1 MLKLGEKGAI
11 LQRDKKTYAIAP
23 HIPCG
28 LVTPELLRR
37 IADVAEKYKVDL
49 IKVTGATRFAL
60 VGLQEQDIDGAWN
73 ELGLD
78 KGAAVGLC
86 VRSIRTCPGI
96 DYCRLAVQDALNLG
110 LQLDEIYHGMQLPNK
125 MKMAVSGCNLN
136 CSESV
141 VRDIGLVGKTEGW
154 TLMIGGNVGPR
165 PRLAVELSAA
175 LNDAQALDLIARL
188 VDFYRENGKKGE
200 RLGKMVARV
209 GLEPF
214 RNLL

>member
-37 IADVAEKYKVDL
+37 VANVAEKYEVDL
-49 IKVTGATRFAL
+49 IKITGATRFAL
-60 VGLQEQDIDGAWN
+60 VGLKEQDIDAVWDD
-73 ELGLD
+73 LGVD

-96 DYCRLAVQDALNLG
+96 EYCRLAVQDALNLG
-110 LQLDEIYHGMQLPNK
+110 LKLDETYHGMQLPNK
-125 MKMAVSGCNLN
+125 LKMAVSGCNLN

-141 VRDIGLVGKTEGW
+141 IRDIGLVGKADGW

-165 PRLAVELSAA
+165 PRLAVDLTSGLTDEATLA
-175 LNDAQALDLIARL
+175 LIARL
-188 VDFYRENGKKGE
+188 VEFYRENGKRGE
-200 RLGKMVARV
+200 RLGKMIERV

-214 RNLL
+214 REVL

>member
-37 IADVAEKYKVDL
+37 VADVAERYNVDL
-49 IKVTGATRFAL
+49 IKITGATRIVL
-60 VGLQEQDIDGAWN
+60 VGLQEQDIDAAWVD
-73 ELGLD
+73 LGMD

-96 DYCRLAVQDALNLG
+96 EYCRLATQDALGIG
-110 LQLDEIYHGMQLPNK
+110 LKLDEVYHGLLLPNK

-141 VRDIGLVGKTEGW
+141 VRDIGLVGKAEGW

-165 PRLAVELSAA
+165 PRLAVELTTA
-175 LNDAQALDLIARL
+175 LDDAQALDLIARL
-188 VDFYRENGKKGE
+188 VEFYRENGKKGE

-214 RNLL
+214 RELL

>member
-28 LVTPELLRR
+28 LVTPELMRR
-37 IADVAEKYKVDL
+37 VADVAERYNVDL
-49 IKVTGATRFAL
+49 IKITGATRIVL
-60 VGLQEQDIDGAWN
+60 VGLQEQDIDAAWVD
-73 ELGLD
+73 LGMD

-96 DYCRLAVQDALNLG
+96 EYCRLATQDALGIG
-110 LQLDEIYHGMQLPNK
+110 LKLDEVYHGLQLPNK

-141 VRDIGLVGKTEGW
+141 VRDIGLVGKADGW
-154 TLMIGGNVGPR
+154 VLMIGGNVGPR
-165 PRLAVELSAA
+165 PRLAVELTSGLTDEA
-175 LNDAQALDLIARL
+175 ALDLIARL
-188 VDFYRENGKKGE
+188 VEFYRENGKKGE

-209 GLEPF
+209 GLKPF
-214 RNLL
+214 QELL

>member
-28 LVTPELLRR
+28 LVTPELMRR
-37 IADVAEKYKVDL
+37 VADVAERYNVDL
-49 IKVTGATRFAL
+49 IKITGATRIVL
-60 VGLQEQDIDGAWN
+60 VGLQEQDIDAAWVD
-73 ELGLD
+73 LGMD

-96 DYCRLAVQDALNLG
+96 EYCRLATQDALGIG
-110 LQLDEIYHGMQLPNK
+110 LKLDEVYHGMQLPNK

-141 VRDIGLVGKTEGW
+141 VRDIGLVGKADGW
-154 TLMIGGNVGPR
+154 VLMIGGNVGPR
-165 PRLAVELSAA
+165 PRLAVELTSGLTDEA
-175 LNDAQALDLIARL
+175 ALDLIARL
-188 VDFYRENGKKGE
+188 VEFYRENGKKGE

-209 GLEPF
+209 GLKPF
-214 RNLL
+214 QELL